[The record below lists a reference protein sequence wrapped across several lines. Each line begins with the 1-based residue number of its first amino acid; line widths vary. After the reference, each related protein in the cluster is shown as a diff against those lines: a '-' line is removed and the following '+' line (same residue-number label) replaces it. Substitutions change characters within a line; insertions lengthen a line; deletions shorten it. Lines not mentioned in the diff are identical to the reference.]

1 MCLEH
6 LASGKQ
12 EKRAMN
18 RHYDAEPASERVE
31 QMQAAIESHG
41 NQTISLQFTDIS
53 GQMKGVSIPAHQ
65 LPFVLAHEQWAD
77 GSSIESAVRLHES
90 DMLLRPDLT
99 TFAIFSAQ
107 EGSGQHERQALL
119 MCDLYTMDNH
129 PFAGDPRYSLKR
141 ALEAAAG
148 RGFRYQVAPELE
160 FYVCQADAE
169 GRLHPLAEDQDG
181 YFGVSADQGTR
192 LRHDLVAALR
202 EGGIEVEGSHHE
214 VAPSQHEIDLAPADA
229 LRAADHIVICKYLA
243 RQLARRQGLLITFMP
258 KPFNAQSGS
267 GMHIHQMLRAI
278 DSDANLFSG
287 QSYRA
292 VSDLARQF
300 IAGQLHHATAFT
312 AITNPLVNS
321 YKRLAS
327 GFEAPATISWAHEN
341 RSAFIR
347 VPVTP
352 RSQPELARVELR
364 GSDPAC
370 NPYLA
375 FAAMLR
381 AGVAGIDEHMDPPEP
396 VEEQVYSFETNER
409 LPLGAT
415 WLPLS
420 LGEALT
426 AFSGSRL
433 MRETF
438 GEYLFGRFIEMKRRE
453 WRSYQTQVTDWEQQM
468 YS

>member
-1 MCLEH
+1 MDRQH
-6 LASGKQ
+6 
-12 EKRAMN
+12 
-18 RHYDAEPASERVE
+18 DAEPGAAHVE
-31 QMQAAIESHG
+31 PMLAAIEERDI
-41 NQTISLQFTDIS
+41 QTISLQFIDIG
-53 GQMKGVSIPAHQ
+53 GQMKGVSIPAQ
-65 LPFVLAHEQWAD
+65 RLPSVLTRGQWAD

-90 DMLLRPDLT
+90 DMLLRPDPA
-99 TFAIFSAQ
+99 TFAIISPEDAP
-107 EGSGQHERQALL
+107 ERQALL
-119 MCDLYTMDNH
+119 MCDLFSMDNH
-129 PFAGDPRYSLKR
+129 RFAGDPRHILSK
-141 ALEAAAG
+141 ALEAAAE
-148 RGFRYQVAPELE
+148 RGYAYQVAPEIE
-160 FYVCQADAE
+160 FFICQTGAD

-202 EGGIEVEGSHHE
+202 ASGIEVEGGHHE

-229 LRAADHIVICKYLA
+229 LRAADHIVIFKYLA
-243 RQLARRQGLLITFMP
+243 RQVARRQGLEVTFMP
-258 KPFNAQSGS
+258 KPFNDQSGS
-267 GMHIHQMLRAI
+267 GMHIHQMLLAKQGG
-278 DSDANLFSG
+278 ANLFSG
-287 QSYRA
+287 PSHRA
-292 VSDLARQF
+292 VSDVARQF
-300 IAGQLHHATAFT
+300 IAGQLHHAPAFA

-327 GFEAPATISWAHEN
+327 GYEAPATISWAHEN
-341 RSAFIR
+341 RTAFIR

-381 AGVAGIDEHMDPPEP
+381 AGLAGIDEQMAAPEP
-396 VEEQVYSFETNER
+396 VEEQVYPFETSER

-426 AFSGSRL
+426 TFSGSRL

-438 GEYLFGRFIEMKRRE
+438 GEYIFGRYIDMKRRE
-453 WRSYQTQVTDWEQQM
+453 WRTYQTQVTDWEQQTCWKTA
-468 YS
+468 